1 MNRFSGQVVLLT
13 GAGNGIGKRALERF
27 IAEDAS
33 VVAVDLDAR
42 ALSATCAQI
51 DSPRL
56 VSLAGDAADS
66 QHSAAAVALAE
77 SRFGGLDV
85 AILNAGIEGACAP
98 IKDYPIDIFD
108 RVMQVNVHGPFLAIQ
123 AVVPAMKRRGGGSIV
138 LTSSINGRRGFAT
151 FGGYAASKQA
161 VQGLTLTAAVDLAPH
176 AIRVNSVHPGLTRT
190 RMMSAVESL
199 VAPGDEGTARA
210 SFSNLVA
217 LQRYAEPEEIAA
229 VIAFLAS
236 RDASYVTGSNYVV
249 DGGFTAAMLG

>member
-1 MNRFSGQVVLLT
+1 MNRFSGQVVVLT

-27 IAEDAS
+27 IAEQAS
-33 VVAVDLDAR
+33 VVAVDRDAN
-42 ALSATCAQI
+42 ALSATCAEI

-56 VSLAGDAADS
+56 ISLVGDAADAE
-66 QHSAAAVALAE
+66 HLAAAVALAE

-85 AILNAGIEGACAP
+85 AILNAGIEGACAR
-98 IKDYPIDIFD
+98 IAEYPVDVFD

-123 AVVPAMKRRGGGSIV
+123 AAVPAMKRRGGGSIV

-161 VQGLTLTAAVDLAPH
+161 VQGLTLTAAVDLAAH
-176 AIRVNSVHPGLTRT
+176 SIRVNSVHPGVTRT

-199 VAPGDEGTARA
+199 VAPGDEATARA
-210 SFSNLVA
+210 AFSRYAA
-217 LQRYAEPEEIAA
+217 LQRYGEAEEIAA

>member
-1 MNRFSGQVVLLT
+1 MKRFTDQVVLVT
-13 GAGNGIGKRALERF
+13 GAANGIGKLTLERF
-27 IAEDAS
+27 IAEGAS
-33 VVAVDLDAR
+33 VVAVDLDAH
-42 ALSATCAQI
+42 ALSATCAAV
-51 DSPRL
+51 DSSR
-56 VSLAGDAADS
+56 VASLAGDATDAA
-66 QHSAAAVALAE
+66 HLAAAVALAE

-98 IKDYPIDIFD
+98 LKDYPIEVFD
-108 RVMQVNVHGPFLAIQ
+108 KVMKVNVHGPFLAMQ
-123 AVVPAMKRRGGGSIV
+123 AAVPAMKRRGSGAIV

-176 AIRVNSVHPGLTRT
+176 AIRVNSVHPGVTRT
-190 RMMSAVESL
+190 RMMSSVESM
-199 VAPGDEGTARA
+199 VAPGDEAVARA
-210 SFSNLVA
+210 SFSKFPA
-217 LQRYAEPEEIAA
+217 LQRYAQPQEIAA

>member
-27 IAEDAS
+27 IAEGAS

-42 ALSATCAQI
+42 ALAATSSEI

-56 VSLAGDAADS
+56 ARLVGDAADS
-66 QHSAAAVALAE
+66 EHLMAAVALAE
-77 SRFGGLDV
+77 TRFGGLDV

-98 IKDYPIDIFD
+98 IEDYPIEVFD

-123 AVVPAMKRRGGGSIV
+123 ASVPAMIRRGGGAIV
-138 LTSSINGRRGFAT
+138 LTSSINGRRGFAR

-161 VQGLTLTAAVDLAPH
+161 VQGLALTAAVDLAPH
-176 AIRVNSVHPGLTRT
+176 GIRVNSVHPGVTRT

-199 VAPGDEGTARA
+199 VAPGEEAAARVTFA
-210 SFSNLVA
+210 RLA
-217 LQRYAEPEEIAA
+217 AQQRYAEPEEIAA

>member
-1 MNRFSGQVVLLT
+1 MNSFSGQVVLLT
-13 GAGNGIGKRALERF
+13 GAANGIGKRTLERF
-27 IAEDAS
+27 IGEGAS
-33 VVAVDLDAR
+33 VVAVDIDAP
-42 ALSATCAQI
+42 ALSATCAAM
-51 DSPRL
+51 DSSRL
-56 VSLAGDAADS
+56 ASLVGDATDS
-66 QHSAAAVALAE
+66 RHLAAAVALAE
-77 SRFGGLDV
+77 SRFGGLDI

-98 IKDYPIDIFD
+98 IEEYPIDVFD

-123 AVVPAMKRRGGGSIV
+123 AAVPAMSRRGGGSIV

-161 VQGLTLTAAVDLAPH
+161 VQGLTLTAAVDLAPQG
-176 AIRVNSVHPGLTRT
+176 IRVNSVHPGLTRT

-199 VAPGDEGTARA
+199 VAPGDEQTAHA
-210 SFSNLVA
+210 SFAKFPA
-217 LQRYAEPEEIAA
+217 LQRYGEPEEIAA